1 MKKKEHLKALFIG
14 LAVIAYFSAC
24 IAALLPFG
32 EESGSGYLHNFIYR
46 IIGRLGIVIAA
57 VASITVFL
65 FVALWS
71 IGREDEK
78 IDSTKVCAFCSKP
91 LSTSVGPHLI
101 KEHRVCSECYEK
113 IEEEK
118 SQEES

>member
-14 LAVIAYFSAC
+14 LAFIAYFSAC
-24 IAALLPFG
+24 IAVLLPFG
-32 EESGSGYLHNFIYR
+32 EEGGSGRFIYR
-46 IIGRLGIVIAA
+46 IIGRLGIVIAM

-65 FVALWS
+65 FVVLWS
-71 IGREDEK
+71 IGREEEK
-78 IDSTKVCAFCSKP
+78 TDSTKVCAFCSKP
-91 LSTSVGPHLI
+91 LSSSVEPHLA